1 VLIHAIKF
9 NFEKES
15 FIMGVKLTDKNKNK
29 GNAAPANTAAP
40 AQNNAPVNTPANT
53 PADNAGANAGA
64 APAETAK
71 KTVTIDGKKIVPTSG
86 VFMISSPDNKFKY
99 IGSSTRIEV
108 CIKDYFKWLA
118 DGKHGS
124 KEMQEAYDK
133 NGKKLNWSILKECEK
148 ADFVTEKAKA
158 CKQNGV
164 DMKVPFS
171 KDVIKSKDIQV

>member
-1 VLIHAIKF
+1 
-9 NFEKES
+9 
-15 FIMGVKLTDKNKNK
+15 MGVKLTDKNKNK
-29 GNAAPANTAAP
+29 GGQAKN
-40 AQNNAPVNTPANT
+40 NTPAPTPAPTPAENPAENT
-53 PADNAGANAGA
+53 PAA
-64 APAETAK
+64 APGK
-71 KTVTIDGKKIVPTSG
+71 KTVTLDGKKIVPTSG
-86 VFMISSPDNKFKY
+86 VFMISSPDGKFKY

-108 CIKDYFKWLA
+108 CIKDYFKWLE

-148 ADFVTEKAKA
+148 VDFVTEKAKA